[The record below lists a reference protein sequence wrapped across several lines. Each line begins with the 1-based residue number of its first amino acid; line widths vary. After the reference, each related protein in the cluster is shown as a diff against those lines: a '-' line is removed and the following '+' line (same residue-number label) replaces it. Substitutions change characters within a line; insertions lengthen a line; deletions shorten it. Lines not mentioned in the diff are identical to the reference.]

1 MARPSIKLNKDEVRI
16 YGLRIKIDDV
26 PYFLERCKVPEHVLR
41 FLIKIYI
48 EHEKDPDY
56 LSTLW
61 SCVSEHQ
68 ELSEEFMDEFAPY
81 LSWYYISEHQKLS
94 PEFVLKHIDKIT
106 EEIFKNPCYE
116 SYPESVKLLLQ
127 QKFNRVQLEPSNCS
141 ITWSNQNLGVV
152 SLSTA
157 RYKWDV
163 FGNGSF
169 VVAVRRKPN
178 IVVRAI
184 LRTLLGSKWSPVK

>member
-1 MARPSIKLNKDEVRI
+1 MVRPSIKDEVQI
-16 YGLRIKIDDV
+16 YSLRIKIDDI
-26 PYFLERCKVPEHVLR
+26 PYFLERCKVPEHILR
-41 FLIKIYI
+41 FLIEIYT
-48 EHEKDPDY
+48 EHEKDPSY

-68 ELSEEFMDEFAPY
+68 ELSEEFINEFASY
-81 LSWYYISEHQKLS
+81 LNWYYISEYQKLS

-106 EEIFKNPCYE
+106 KDIFKNPCYK
-116 SYPESVKLLLQ
+116 SYPDSVKLLLQ
-127 QKFNRVQLEPSNCS
+127 QKFSQVQLEPSDYS
-141 ITWSNQNLGVV
+141 ITWSNQNLGVI

-157 RYKWDV
+157 RYEWDV

-169 VVAVRRKPN
+169 VVAVTKKPN
-178 IVVRAI
+178 VVVRVI